1 MNEESLFAA
10 ALEKSTAA
18 ERRAFLEE
26 ACAGDICLRQRME
39 QLLAADEH
47 ARGILDSGED
57 AATLLGVHRPE
68 PPIAAEQVFS
78 SRFQLRQK
86 LGEGSMGEV
95 WLADQTEP
103 VRRQVALKV
112 IRLGLCSDRLLARFG
127 QERQALALMDHSN
140 IARVLDAGVAGGR
153 PFFVMEYIP
162 GVPIT
167 KYCDEACLPPRER
180 LELFLPVCH
189 AVQHAHQK
197 GIIHRDLKPSNI
209 LVGLYDGKPVPK
221 VIDFGIAKA
230 IGPRLSEQNV
240 TTEIGTLVGTLE
252 YMSPE
257 QAELYNLDIDTR
269 SDVYSLGVLLY
280 ELLTGTVP
288 FPSDQLQAASF
299 HEMLRIIKEV
309 EPVRPSTRLSGQETL
324 PGVAAKRQTEPK
336 KLVTQLKGELDW
348 IVMKCLEK
356 DPGRRYETA
365 NELALDLRR
374 YLADEPVLAGP
385 PSASYR
391 LLKFLRRNRGLVLSV
406 CLVLVAL
413 VGGIIGT
420 TWGLI
425 RANDARGIAVHETEQ
440 KQAALAAAQLSERD
454 AKDQLFLAL
463 LNRARAGR
471 FSRQMG
477 QRLDSLA
484 AVAKA
489 ARLRPDERL
498 RDEAIA
504 ALALPDVRRV
514 PGWRSTPPGNATM
527 AYGGQYRLYA
537 RLDTNGSISIRTIPD
552 DQEIRRIASGPIIG
566 EYLFFSPD
574 ERFLVG
580 LGERYTLRVWRVADG
595 QPALRQ
601 ELRECRSHAFSPNG
615 RQLAV
620 GWQEWILCF
629 DLMTGREVKRWRLP
643 TSAHTLAFHPD
654 NSKLAIGYFQGSVA
668 SVYHAI
674 SGSLLTDLP
683 VGAMSD
689 QTVAWHP
696 DGERL
701 AVAGSDPRIQI
712 WNVAAKS
719 KVATLEG
726 HAQRVTTVTFHP
738 DGELLASHGWDGQL
752 VLWHPSSGRQ
762 LMRLTS
768 VNAPHFSA
776 DSRWLGVVWDGD
788 KADLL
793 EVTPTREYRTL
804 ISSVGAGRG
813 GYSYYSDISPDGRLL
828 AAGMDEGARLWDLH
842 SDRELAVLP
851 IGTPFAFFE
860 GRGGDGSSAPSNSP
874 RWGLLTCGSDGLLR
888 WPVTSDDP
896 AGKRLRLG
904 PPRQL
909 SSLSRAWFTR
919 SADGGTRGMVT
930 DEGRS
935 NHLLDLEK
943 GVVGRTMG
951 RHPQGEI
958 QALSADGRW
967 VASCG
972 WHSDRVLLWN
982 AGTGQMVHEWILG
995 KRTTVAF
1002 TPDSRSLV
1010 ISRGDEFSFWDVET
1024 LRPIRRLPRDVTPFP
1039 GHIAFSPDGRLMA
1052 LEMAPAVLHL
1062 KEVATGRTVA
1072 KLEDPCGDRA
1082 HWQGFTPDGTRLVVV
1097 AKYASAIHIWDLR
1110 AIRSRLRE
1118 MNLDWDWPEFPP
1130 APARKLDPA
1139 PMTIEVLPGELFKPD
1154 RIRERKARQAIEH
1167 YRREVK
1173 ANPDAAG
1180 ACNNLAWAYLVA
1192 PEALR
1197 DVKAAL
1203 PLAEKAVRL
1212 ASNNADYR
1220 NTLGVAYYRAER
1232 YREAV
1237 EILRSNIEKQEDW
1250 ALAYDL
1256 YFLAMSHHRLGET
1269 ARARDYYD
1277 LAVRWVSMQQDL
1289 KPEIYVEL
1297 TAFRAEAE
1305 ELFDSKMPET
1315 TGVLAPTNISKLSS
1329 QRRRSC
1335 P

>member
-10 ALEKSTAA
+10 ALDKPIAA
-18 ERRAFLEE
+18 ERWAFLDE
-26 ACAGDICLRQRME
+26 ACAGDVRLRQRVE
-39 QLLAADEH
+39 QLLAAHER
-47 ARGILDSGED
+47 ARGILDLGED
-57 AATLLGVHRPE
+57 AATILGAYRPE
-68 PPIAAEQVFS
+68 PPLAAEQVFS
-78 SRFQLRQK
+78 GRFQLRQK

-95 WLADQTEP
+95 WLADQAEP

-112 IRLGLCSDRLLARFG
+112 IRRGLCSDRLLARFG
-127 QERQALALMDHSN
+127 QEQQALALMDHSN
-140 IARVLDAGVAGGR
+140 IAKVLDAGVAGGR
-153 PFFVMEYIP
+153 PFFVMELIQ

-167 KYCDEACLPPRER
+167 KYCDEAELPPRER

-221 VIDFGIAKA
+221 VIDFGVAKVT
-230 IGPRLSEQNV
+230 GTRLPEQNV
-240 TTEIGTLVGTLE
+240 STEVGTLVGTLE

-257 QAELYNLDIDTR
+257 QAELNNLDIDTR

-288 FPSDQLQAASF
+288 FPHEQLRSAPF
-299 HEMLRIIKEV
+299 PEMLRIIKEV
-309 EPVRPSTRLSGQETL
+309 EPARPSTRLSGRDTL

-336 KLVTQLKGELDW
+336 KRATQLKGELDW

-385 PSASYR
+385 PSAGYR
-391 LLKFLRRNRGLVLSV
+391 LLKFLRRNRGPVLAASLVL
-406 CLVLVAL
+406 LAL

-420 TWGLI
+420 TWGMI
-425 RANDARGIAVHETEQ
+425 RATDARGVAVHETEQ
-440 KQAALAAAQLSERD
+440 KQAALGAAQQSERD

-484 AVAKA
+484 AVAEA
-489 ARLRPDERL
+489 ARIQPDKRL

-504 ALALPDVRRV
+504 ALALPDIRRV

-537 RLDTNGSISIRTIPD
+537 RLDTQGSISIRTIPD
-552 DQEIRRIASGPIIG
+552 DQEIRRIASGPIQG

-574 ERFLVG
+574 ERFLLG
-580 LGERYTLRVWRVADG
+580 LGKEYTLRVWRVADG
-595 QPALRQ
+595 QPALRG
-601 ELRECRSHAFSPNG
+601 ELRECRSHAFSPDS
-615 RQLAV
+615 RRLAV
-620 GWQEWILCF
+620 GWQEWVLCF
-629 DLMTGREVKRWRLP
+629 DLATGQEVKRWRLP
-643 TSAHTLAFHPD
+643 AGAHALAFHPD
-654 NSKLAIGYFQGSVA
+654 NGKLAVGYFRSSVT
-668 SVYHAI
+668 SVYDTA

-689 QTVAWHP
+689 QIVAWHP

-712 WNVAAKS
+712 WNVAAKG

-726 HAQRVTTVTFHP
+726 HAQRVTTLTFHP

-776 DSRWLGVVWDGD
+776 DGRWLGVAWDGD
-788 KADLL
+788 RADLL

-804 ISSVGAGRG
+804 VSSVGAGRG
-813 GYSYYSDISPDGRLL
+813 GYSYYGDISPDGRLL
-828 AAGMDEGARLWDLH
+828 VTGMDEGARLWDLR
-842 SDRELAVLP
+842 SGRELTALP
-851 IGTPFAFFE
+851 AGTPFGFFD
-860 GRGGDGSSAPSNSP
+860 GRGGDEASISPNSP
-874 RWGLLTCGSDGLLR
+874 RWGLLTSGSDGLLR
-888 WPVTSDDP
+888 WPVTCDDS
-896 AGKRLRLG
+896 AAEQLRLG

-909 SSLSRAWFTR
+909 SSLGRAWFTR
-919 SADGGTRGMVT
+919 RPDGGTQGAVT
-930 DEGRS
+930 VEGGT
-935 NHLLDLEK
+935 NHILDLEM
-943 GVVGRTMG
+943 GVVRRKLG

-958 QALSADGRW
+958 QALSGDGRW
-967 VASCG
+967 AASSG
-972 WHSDRVLLWN
+972 WHSDRVRLWN
-982 AGTGQMVHEWILG
+982 IGTGQMVHEWVLG
-995 KRTTVAF
+995 KWTSVSF
-1002 TPDSRSLV
+1002 TPDSRALV

-1024 LRPIRRLPRDVTPFP
+1024 LQPIRRLPRDVTPFP
-1039 GHIAFSPDGRLMA
+1039 GHVAFSADGRLMA

-1062 KEVATGRTVA
+1062 KETATGRTVA

-1082 HWQGFTPDGTRLVVV
+1082 NWQGFTPDGTQLVVV
-1097 AKYASAIHIWDLR
+1097 ANYASAIHLWDLR
-1110 AIRSRLRE
+1110 AIRTRLKA

-1130 APARKLDPA
+1130 APTEKLAAA
-1139 PMTIEVLPGELFKPD
+1139 PMTIKVLPGDLAKPTLK
-1154 RIRERKARQAIEH
+1154 RERKAQQAIER

-1173 ANPDAAG
+1173 ANPNAAW
-1180 ACNNLAWAYLVA
+1180 ACNDLAWAYLTA

-1197 DVKAAL
+1197 DVEAAL
-1203 PLAEKAVRL
+1203 PLAEKAVQL
-1212 ASNNADYR
+1212 ASRTAIYR
-1220 NTLGVAYYRAER
+1220 NTLGVAYYRAGR

-1269 ARARDYYD
+1269 ARAGDYYD
-1277 LAVRWVSMQQDL
+1277 WAVRWVSMQRDL
-1289 KPEIYVEL
+1289 KPELREEL
-1297 TAFRAEAE
+1297 TAFRGEAE
-1305 ELFDSKMPET
+1305 ELFGSLMP
-1315 TGVLAPTNISKLSS
+1315 
-1329 QRRRSC
+1329 
-1335 P
+1335 